1 MSMKKLL
8 VYLKEYTLEC
18 IVSPLFKMLEAG
30 FDLCVPLVVAAVID
44 VGIAGND
51 RSYILWMCLVLVVL
65 GLVGLTCSLIA
76 QWFAAKAAVGFA
88 AKVRHALFEHILSL
102 SYTQQDNQGTAT
114 LITRMT
120 SDINQLQNGVNMA
133 LRLMLR
139 SPFVVF
145 GAMVMAFTID
155 LQAALIFVVVIPLLC
170 VVIFG
175 IMALSMPLQKQ
186 VQAGLDQVLGIARE
200 NLTGVRVIRAF
211 NRQEAEGERFRGA
224 NQALDRLQQF
234 TGKISGA
241 TNPITFVIIN
251 LGIVAILYTG
261 GVRVNTGSLT
271 QGQVVAL
278 VNYMSQILVELIKMA
293 NTIVLEVK
301 AMASAARVQAALELP
316 VGQEKPQA
324 GKTGDPACPVAVE
337 FRDVSA
343 RYEGAGADS
352 LTGISFR
359 ALRGQTVGVI
369 GGTGCGKT
377 TLVNLIPRFYDV
389 SRGQVLVDGTDVR
402 EYDLETLRR
411 KIGVVPQKAVLFRG
425 TIRENLLWGNP
436 GATDQE
442 LWAALETA
450 QAAQVVR
457 DKPGGL
463 DQEVEQG
470 GRNFSGGQ
478 RQRLTIAR
486 ALVRQPEILILDD
499 SASALDFATDAA
511 LRKAIRALPQDPTLF
526 IVSQRAASIRF
537 ADQILVLE
545 DGVPAGLGTHDRLLE
560 SCPVYKEIY
569 DSQFKLPG
577 EEEKKNG

>member
-1 MSMKKLL
+1 MKKLL
-8 VYLKEYTLEC
+8 VYLREYTLEC

-65 GLVGLTCSLIA
+65 GLVGLACSLVA
-76 QWFAAKAAVGFA
+76 QWYAAKAAVGFA

-155 LQAALIFVVVIPLLC
+155 WQAALIFVVVIPLLC
-170 VVIFG
+170 LVIFG

-186 VQAGLDQVLGIARE
+186 VQGGLDQVLGITRE

-211 NRQEAEGERFRGA
+211 NRQGPEGERFRGA

-241 TNPITFVIIN
+241 TNPLTFVIIN

-261 GVRVNTGSLT
+261 GIRVNTGSLT

-278 VNYMSQILVELIKMA
+278 VNYMNQILVELVKMA

-316 VGQEKPQA
+316 VGQETRLV
-324 GKTGDPACPVAVE
+324 GKTGDSSHPVAVE
-337 FRDVSA
+337 FQEVSA
-343 RYEGAGADS
+343 RYQGARADS
-352 LTGISFR
+352 LSEISFQ
-359 ALRGQTVGVI
+359 AFRGQTIGVI

-377 TLVNLIPRFYDV
+377 TLVNLIPRFYDA
-389 SRGQVLVDGTDVR
+389 SRGRVLVDGVDVKD
-402 EYDLETLRR
+402 YDLQDLRR
-411 KIGVVPQKAVLFRG
+411 RVGVVPQKAVLFRG
-425 TIRENLLWGNP
+425 TIRENLLWGNEN
-436 GATDQE
+436 ATDDQ
-442 LWAALETA
+442 LWQALEIA

-463 DQEVEQG
+463 EEEVEQG

-511 LRKAIRALPQDPTLF
+511 LRKALRSLPDRPTVF
-526 IVSQRAASIRF
+526 IVSQRAASLRF

-545 DGVPAGLGTHDRLLE
+545 DGAVAGLGTHDRLLE
-560 SCPVYKEIY
+560 GCPVYKEIY

-577 EEEKKNG
+577 EEGKKNA